1 MAHYRLAPFCSWR
14 YDDGTLVLETPDKVL
29 RLRRDSELLLKRL
42 QNEWVEEG
50 PAIRTLAQYGVV
62 VSEDGEEV
70 GALRRLE
77 RYFNEH
83 DVETYVVRKGSTR
96 PEFALPREGYM
107 LKAEP
112 RTKGFGQADTKY
124 LALLKAAAEVY
135 ERLSCDANVNAD
147 LLVSG
152 DSIPALD
159 VHRFVRYSEWQL
171 RRADFPY
178 GREPSGKWA
187 RVENVAT
194 NDVFKLPL
202 EVVCYP
208 DRTGSKRVTSA
219 TSSGVACHPSLE
231 VALLSS
237 AFELIERDALMV
249 HWFWGV
255 QRERIAP
262 PDELKI
268 RVLRLENLGFT
279 CTFLNFT
286 LELAPVVL
294 VILKREAES
303 YPRLILGMASHPS
316 PIVAMDKALQE
327 VELNVTFC
335 DIETPSV
342 DTVENIRDVMDHQ
355 FWYDKPENHS
365 EVESLIGKDLVKAT
379 DIPVGPKDVSEMQIA
394 LSRLGSSWYTTELN
408 RDGRSTTGLYVV
420 RSLIEGLTP
429 IGFGYMMESLGMER
443 LIGAPP
449 SIASGQFRSH
459 RKTAEGYKTQ
469 PFA

>member
-1 MAHYRLAPFCSWR
+1 M
-14 YDDGTLVLETPDKVL
+14 VLETPDKSL
-29 RLRRDSELLLKRL
+29 RLRGDSESLLKQL
-42 QNEWVEEG
+42 QNEWVQET

-62 VSEDGEEV
+62 VSEDGDEI

-77 RYFNEH
+77 RYFGERN
-83 DVETYVVRKGSTR
+83 VETYVVRKGSTR

-135 ERLSCDANVNAD
+135 ERLSCDANVNTD
-147 LLVSG
+147 LLVDLE
-152 DSIPALD
+152 DSVPALD
-159 VHRFVRYSEWQL
+159 IHRFVRYSEWQL
-171 RRADFPY
+171 ARADFPY

-194 NDVFKLPL
+194 NEAFRLPL
-202 EVVCYP
+202 EIVCYP

-219 TSSGVACHPSLE
+219 TSSGVACHPSFE

-262 PDELKI
+262 PDEFKS
-268 RVLRLENLGFT
+268 RVLRLESFGFT
-279 CTFLNFT
+279 CTFLNLT

-294 VILKREAES
+294 VILRREAES
-303 YPRLILGMASHPS
+303 YPRLILGMASHS
-316 PIVAMDKALQE
+316 LPIVAMDKALQE

-335 DIETPSV
+335 NIETPSV
-342 DTVENIRDVMDHQ
+342 NAMENIRDVMDHQ

-365 EVESLIGKDLVKAT
+365 EVELLIGEDLIEAT
-379 DIPVGPKDVSEMQIA
+379 GIPAGPTDVIGMQTA
-394 LSRLGSSWYTTELN
+394 LNRLGTSWYATELN
-408 RDGRSTTGLYVV
+408 RAGRDTTGLYVV

-429 IGFGYMMESLGMER
+429 IGFGYMMEALGMER
-443 LIGAPP
+443 LFRTPT
-449 SIASGQFRSH
+449 SIASGQFRSL
-459 RKTAEGYKTQ
+459 RKTAAGYKTQ